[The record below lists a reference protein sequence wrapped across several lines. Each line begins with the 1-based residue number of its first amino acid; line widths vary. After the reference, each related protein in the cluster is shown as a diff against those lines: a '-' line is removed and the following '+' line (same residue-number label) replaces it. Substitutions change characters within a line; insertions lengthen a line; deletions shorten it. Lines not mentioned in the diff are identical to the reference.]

1 MDNKELRLNEAL
13 AMMDVMAERLRF
25 SMRFLIRLSED
36 VEGQRAL
43 NEALLDEYDRLTNK
57 WSDQDDETKE
67 L

>member
-1 MDNKELRLNEAL
+1 MDDKRLNEAL

-25 SMRFLIRLSED
+25 SVRFLVRLSED

-43 NEALLDEYDRLTNK
+43 NEDLLEEYDRLTNK
-57 WSDQDDETKE
+57 WADQDDETKE

>member
-1 MDNKELRLNEAL
+1 MDGKRLNEAL

-25 SMRFLIRLSED
+25 SMRFLTRLSED

-43 NEALLDEYDRLTNK
+43 NEALIDEYDRLTNK
-57 WSDQDDETKE
+57 WADQDDETKE

>member
-1 MDNKELRLNEAL
+1 MDDKRFNEAL

-25 SMRFLIRLSED
+25 SVRFLVRLSED

-43 NEALLDEYDRLTNK
+43 NEDLLEEYDRLTNK
-57 WSDQDDETKE
+57 WADQDDETKE

>member
-13 AMMDVMAERLRF
+13 ALLDVMAERLRF